1 MQPNPIIILEGADGT
16 GKTTLARLLETKY
29 GFRYHHEGPPPK
41 GVDLLR
47 YYAHIF
53 YTACKET
60 QPVVFDRLH
69 VGEAVYGPIL
79 RGSIYG
85 MAEIKLMNRLILAA
99 GANVTWCNVDIG
111 VAYINWKNRLQS
123 ELFKDEKLFVQVYEK
138 YVQLFKDPL
147 LDYAGLFNYTQISA
161 ELAAEALDTLV
172 KEFVTKALPVGVI
185 GHPNARFL
193 FVGDIANQEVLDL
206 PFFDLG
212 NSSLYINN
220 ALEAAGYKENE
231 IALCN
236 ARTLDGRVWD
246 GIEEAASRFPCV
258 VALGTQAE
266 SVLWR
271 LNLGTALKA
280 IPHPAYWKRFQSSGT
295 GEYVEMLAS
304 IRRGFYAA
312 SAAS

>member
-16 GKTTLARLLETKY
+16 GKTTLARLLETQY

-69 VGEAVYGPIL
+69 VGEAVYGPLL
-79 RGSIYG
+79 RGSSYG
-85 MAEIKLMNRLILAA
+85 TAEIKLMNRLILAA
-99 GANVTWCNVDIG
+99 GANVTWCNLEMG
-111 VAYINWKNRLQS
+111 LAYLNWKTRAQG
-123 ELFKDEKLFVQVYEK
+123 ELFQDEATFTKVYDR

-147 LDYAGLFNYTQISA
+147 LDYAGHYNYTHLTT

-172 KEFVTKALPVGVI
+172 REFASKALPVGVI
-185 GHPNARFL
+185 GHPNAKFL
-193 FVGDIANQEVLDL
+193 FVGDIANQEILDL

-212 NSSLYINN
+212 NSSLYLNS

-236 ARTLDGRVWD
+236 ARTLDGKEWN
-246 GIEEAASRFPCV
+246 GIGEAVSRFPIT

-266 SVLWR
+266 AVLWR
-271 LNLGTALKA
+271 LNLRDTMKA
-280 IPHPAYWKRFQSSGT
+280 VPHPAYWKRFQASGT
-295 GEYVEMLAS
+295 GEYVDMLAS
-304 IRRGFYAA
+304 IRKAHYASLA
-312 SAAS
+312 S